1 MSRQY
6 TQLGVFSDWVEE
18 ARRQG
23 PLFPEAAPGPETQRR
38 VREALGFCTGPEAP
52 QDVRVEARWERA
64 GVAGEEVSWSVGYGP
79 RTHAYVL
86 KPAGA
91 TEPLP
96 GVIAL
101 HDHSAFKFYG
111 KEKIA
116 DGPAD
121 PPPVLTAYRDTYYGG
136 RAWANALA
144 REGYVVVVARHLP
157 VEQPGLSAGGDA
169 RPGRR

>member
-1 MSRQY
+1 MAQQY
-6 TQLGVFSDWVEE
+6 TKLGIFSDWVDE

-52 QDVRVEARWERA
+52 QDVRVEAHWSAPAWRA
-64 GVAGEEVSWSVGYGP
+64 RRFRGRSATGHAPTPTCSNPRGP
-79 RTHAYVL
+79 GR
-86 KPAGA
+86 
-91 TEPLP
+91 LP

-121 PPPVLTAYRDTYYGG
+121 PPPVLTAHRSTYYGG
-136 RAWANALA
+136 RASRTRWRGKA
-144 REGYVVVVARHLP
+144 
-157 VEQPGLSAGGDA
+157 S
-169 RPGRR
+169 